1 MFLTFISPL
10 PQAPL
15 PVATKRRYFNEKSL
29 PCSGSRSMPEAE
41 GQGSCPQHGGSPQNG
56 VRAET
61 LPMIFADA
69 GLVDWSGWK
78 MRLSSLTVELSELV
92 SEVHSR
98 AWIETDGGRTEDFRP
113 DGIFSTYVGMNRSG
127 RTSPSGDGHTGPP
140 LQRGGLKSK
149 ARIFIRSNLVRLL
162 TNPLSGV

>member
-1 MFLTFISPL
+1 
-10 PQAPL
+10 
-15 PVATKRRYFNEKSL
+15 
-29 PCSGSRSMPEAE
+29 MPEAE

-92 SEVHSR
+92 SEVQ
-98 AWIETDGGRTEDFRP
+98 RP
-113 DGIFSTYVGMNRSG
+113 T
-127 RTSPSGDGHTGPP
+127 
-140 LQRGGLKSK
+140 
-149 ARIFIRSNLVRLL
+149 L
-162 TNPLSGV
+162 TNQNNCSRIVAC